1 MLNKLAFNLV
11 ESKKKKNIRN
21 SHMNFLGK
29 LHANDRQLYGNKTR
43 GLWQPES
50 IILSTSYLKA
60 ISSSN
65 YRMVSKLNAL

>member
-1 MLNKLAFNLV
+1 
-11 ESKKKKNIRN
+11 
-21 SHMNFLGK
+21 MNFLGK

-50 IILSTSYLKA
+50 IILSTSYLTA
-60 ISSSN
+60 ISSNN